1 MIPEKLL
8 TVEDAGDGRRPR
20 WLSARDEVWVRLL
33 LDELDGLEGRTVEQA
48 EQVGRVPV
56 VGAPPRAAA
65 AMRLVLARFRSSEVL
80 AAAPPVLVRSAVF
93 QEAVREGATRDKAI
107 ARAAA
112 TLGIAPDEVVPA
124 LYADRPGAR
133 RVVVAPTRPSPR
145 EAIELYHLA
154 LLQGLLYR
162 SELLVVRCREHVRA
176 VVRYAKLRGLLCAYA
191 EEQGGTRIELSG
203 PLSLFRH
210 TLKYG
215 SALASFVPALVATP
229 GWSLEA
235 TVVLRGDRT
244 LLHARAGDPIA
255 RTHALPADA
264 DSTVERRFARDFR
277 RLGSAWTL
285 ARETAAVRAGGR
297 LFFPDY
303 TLRHGERVVYLE
315 IVGYYT
321 PEYLSNKL
329 EAFRAAGLKDLVVCI
344 DETLACGDREIEAA
358 AVVRFK
364 KRIDA
369 AAVLAAAEA
378 LPTRLRSQALDLAE
392 PWSHH
397 ATGLATPGWNPGAS

>member
-8 TVEDAGDGRRPR
+8 TVENAGDGRRPR

-33 LDELDGLEGRTVEQA
+33 LDELDGLGGCSVEHA
-48 EQVGRVPV
+48 ERIGSVPV
-56 VGAPPRAAA
+56 VGAPARAAA
-65 AMRLVLARFRSSEVL
+65 AMRLVLARFRSSEVV
-80 AAAPPVLVRSAVF
+80 AVAPPVVVRRAVF
-93 QEAVREGATRDKAI
+93 EEAAREGATRDDAI

-112 TLGIAPDEVVPA
+112 SLGIAPADVVPA

-133 RVVVAPTRPSPR
+133 RVVVGPTMPSPR

-176 VVRYAKLRGLLCAYA
+176 VVRYAKLRGLLCTYA
-191 EEQGGTRIELSG
+191 EEPAGTRVELSG

-235 TVVLRGDRT
+235 TIVLRGERMP
-244 LLHARAGDPIA
+244 LHARAGDPIA

-264 DSTVERRFARDFR
+264 DSAVERRFARDFR

-329 EAFRAAGLKDLVVCI
+329 LAFRAAGLKDLVVCI
-344 DETLACGDREIEAA
+344 DETLACGDREIEAR
-358 AVVRFK
+358 AVVRYK

-369 AAVLAAAEA
+369 AAVLAAAESLLTGSRLGA
-378 LPTRLRSQALDLAE
+378 LA
-392 PWSHH
+392 
-397 ATGLATPGWNPGAS
+397 PGGA